1 MKIQMIGCSHH
12 NATVQRRERLAFNPT
27 QAKVALGKFHATY
40 PQVEAVLLS
49 TCNRV
54 EVYTAAEVNQTALS
68 HEQVAEFLADF
79 HGLPLHEIFD
89 DLFERT
95 GEDAVRHL
103 FTVAASLDSMVVG
116 EAQILGQ
123 VKQAYRLATEL
134 DCAGPLTH
142 SIFQTALRVAR
153 RVASETSIHQRRV
166 SIPSVAVA
174 DFAKQIFERF
184 DDKKVLVIGAG
195 EMGEET
201 LRYLCDE
208 GARDI
213 TLLNRNYDRARDLAV
228 RWSGH
233 AARWEELP
241 ARLIQADLVIST
253 TGAEQHIVTLDD
265 YLRIEAERFQRPL
278 FVLDLAIPRDF
289 DPAIGDRLQVFL
301 YSVDDL
307 RQACEQNRAE
317 RDAELP
323 AALAI
328 VEEES
333 ARFMTD
339 LYHRATGPIIHR
351 LKQDWQRPKQDELRR
366 LFNKLADLDDRAR
379 GEIEQSFDRL
389 LNKLLHP
396 PLETLRDEAANGI
409 PHALVDAFKRLFQ
422 LKD

>member
-1 MKIQMIGCSHH
+1 MRIQMVGCSHH
-12 NATVQRRERLAFNPT
+12 NATVERRERLSFTAQ
-27 QAKVALGKFHATY
+27 QAKAALNSFRQAF
-40 PQVEAVLLS
+40 PAVEAVLLS

-54 EVYTAAEVNQTALS
+54 EVYTATEQTDAGLT
-68 HEQVAEFLADF
+68 HEQVAEFLAEF
-79 HGLPLHEIFD
+79 HGVPLHEVFD

-95 GEDAVRHL
+95 GEDAIRHL
-103 FTVAASLDSMVVG
+103 FTVAASLDSMVMG

-123 VKQAYRLATEL
+123 VKQAYQLATDL
-134 DCAGPLTH
+134 GAAGPLTH
-142 SIFQTALRVAR
+142 TIFQTALRVAR
-153 RVASETSIHQRRV
+153 RVAAETSLHQKRV

-213 TLLNRNYDRARDLAV
+213 TVLNRNVERARELAI
-228 RWSGH
+228 RWSGR
-233 AARWEELP
+233 AAAWHELP
-241 ARLIQADLVIST
+241 EQLVEADLVIST
-253 TGAEQHIVTLDD
+253 TGAERPIVELADFV
-265 YLRIEAERFQRPL
+265 RIESRRFQRPL
-278 FVLDLAIPRDF
+278 FVLDLAMPRDF

-301 YSVDDL
+301 YSIDDL
-307 RQACEQNRAE
+307 KQACERNRAE

-323 AALAI
+323 AALTI
-328 VEEES
+328 VESES
-333 ARFMTD
+333 ARFMAD
-339 LYHRATGPIIHR
+339 LHHRATGPIIKR
-351 LKQDWQRPKQDELRR
+351 LKQDWQRPKADELRR
-366 LFNKLADLDDRAR
+366 LFNKLPDLDDRAR
-379 GEIEQSFDRL
+379 AEIEQSFERL

-396 PLETLRDEAANGI
+396 PLETLRDESANGI

>member
-1 MKIQMIGCSHH
+1 MRIQMIGCSHH
-12 NATVQRRERLAFNPT
+12 NATVERRERLAFSPV
-27 QAKVALGKFHATY
+27 QAKVALGRFREIFPTT
-40 PQVEAVLLS
+40 EAVLLS
-49 TCNRV
+49 TCNRM
-54 EVYTAAEVNQTALS
+54 EMYTASTQNAAPT
-68 HEQVAEFLADF
+68 HEQIAEFLAEF
-79 HGLPLHEIFD
+79 HGVPLHEIFD

-123 VKQAYRLATEL
+123 VKQAYQLATEL
-134 DCAGPLTH
+134 DCAGPLSH
-142 SIFQTALRVAR
+142 AIFQAALRVAR
-153 RVASETSIHQRRV
+153 RVAAETSIHQKRV

-174 DFAKQIFERF
+174 DFAKQIFEHF
-184 DDKKVLVIGAG
+184 HDKKVLVIGAG
-195 EMGEET
+195 EMAEET

-213 TLLNRNYDRARDLAV
+213 TLINRNFERARDLAV

-241 ARLIQADLVIST
+241 ARLIEADLVVST
-253 TGAEQHIVTLDD
+253 TGAERPIVSLADF
-265 YLRIEAERFQRPL
+265 LRIEPERYQRPL
-278 FVLDLAIPRDF
+278 FVLDLAMPRDF
-289 DPAIGDRLQVFL
+289 EPAIGDRLQVYL
-301 YSVDDL
+301 YSIDDL
-307 RQACEQNRAE
+307 KQACEHNRAQ

-323 AALAI
+323 TALAI

-351 LKQDWQRPKQDELRR
+351 LKEDWQRPKQEELRR
-366 LFNKLADLDDRAR
+366 LFNKLSDLDSRAKS
-379 GEIEQSFDRL
+379 EIEQSFDRL